1 MVMAARRWCGSG
13 GVMVGWRRWRRF
25 GEGDNRVGVE
35 RDEVVV
41 RRQLLECGSHGRG
54 GNDDVVV
61 VVGWMR
67 RRRQGSCGDDVG
79 VGGSEVMAAA

>member
-35 RDEVVV
+35 RDEVGVSVSSWSLKVMTAASDDVFNGVV
-41 RRQLLECGSHGRG
+41 RVH
-54 GNDDVVV
+54 
-61 VVGWMR
+61 
-67 RRRQGSCGDDVG
+67 
-79 VGGSEVMAAA
+79 VGGEIS